1 MTTRSTSTS
10 SPELRRPPLA
20 TVLAAGLLATVAVA
34 AGDPKA
40 VVQRTSDQV
49 IAVLKEASLSP
60 DAKRAKVEQVVLS
73 SVDFPALS
81 RLVLARNWS
90 KFSPAQQ
97 QEFVQEFQ
105 RHLSA
110 TYGKRL
116 DEYRNEQVQIVGD
129 RQEANGDWTVKSII
143 VRGGGG
149 NDVTVDYRLRQTDGQ
164 WKIIDFIIERVSLV
178 ANFRSQFQDIVANGG
193 PEKLLTM
200 LREKTARGE
209 PLSAS

>member
-1 MTTRSTSTS
+1 MTTRCMNTSNRS
-10 SPELRRPPLA
+10 ARLGV
-20 TVLAAGLLATVAVA
+20 VLGAVA
-34 AGDPKA
+34 LCAAVAGAADDPKA

-49 IAVLKEASLSP
+49 LAVLKDGGLSA
-60 DAKRAKVEQVVLS
+60 DAKRQKVEAVVLS

-81 RLVLARNWS
+81 KLVLARNWP
-90 KFSPAQQ
+90 KFSPTQQ

-116 DEYRNEQVQIVGD
+116 DEYRNETVQITGD
-129 RQEANGDWTVKSII
+129 RPESNGDWTVKSII

-149 NDVTVDYRLRQTDGQ
+149 SDVTVDYRLRQTDGQ

-178 ANFRSQFQDIVANGG
+178 ANFRAQFQDIVANGG
-193 PEKLLTM
+193 PEKLLA
-200 LREKTARGE
+200 LLKEKTARGE
-209 PLSAS
+209 TLTKS

>member
-1 MTTRSTSTS
+1 M
-10 SPELRRPPLA
+10 RRP
-20 TVLAAGLLATVAVA
+20 LLATLLVAGMLATIVA
-34 AGDPKA
+34 AADDPKA

-49 IAVLKEASLSP
+49 IAVLKDGSLSS
-60 DAKRAKVEQVVLS
+60 DTKRTKVEQVVLS

-116 DEYRNEQVQIVGD
+116 DEYRNENLQIVGD
-129 RQEANGDWTVKSII
+129 RQESNGDWTVKSII
-143 VRGGGG
+143 VRGGG
-149 NDVTVDYRLRQTDGQ
+149 NDVTVDYRLRQSDGQ

-193 PEKLLTM
+193 PERLLTL
-200 LREKTARGE
+200 LREKTAKGE

>member
-1 MTTRSTSTS
+1 MTKHSTNTS
-10 SPELRRPPLA
+10 NRNGRLA
-20 TVLAAGLLATVAVA
+20 VALGAIALCATLAVA
-34 AGDPKA
+34 ADDPKA
-40 VVQRTSDQV
+40 VVQRTGDQV
-49 IAVLKEASLSP
+49 LAVLKDGSLSS
-60 DAKRAKVEQVVLS
+60 DAKRQKVEAVVLS

-81 RLVLARNWS
+81 RLVLARNWP

-116 DEYRNEQVQIVGD
+116 DEYRNETVQIVGD
-129 RQEANGDWTVKSII
+129 RQESNGDWTVKSII

-149 NDVTVDYRLRQTDGQ
+149 NDVTVDYRLRQSDGQ

-178 ANFRSQFQDIVANGG
+178 ANFRAQFQDIVANGG
-193 PEKLLTM
+193 PEKLLT
-200 LREKTARGE
+200 LLKEKTAKGE
-209 PLSAS
+209 TLTKS

>member
-1 MTTRSTSTS
+1 M
-10 SPELRRPPLA
+10 RRPLLA
-20 TVLAAGLLATVAVA
+20 TLLVAGLLATIAVA
-34 AGDPKA
+34 ADDPKA

-49 IAVLKEASLSP
+49 VAVLKDGSLSS

-81 RLVLARNWS
+81 RLVLARNWG

-116 DEYRNEQVQIVGD
+116 DEYRNEQLQIVSD
-129 RQEANGDWTVKSII
+129 RQESNGDWTVKSII
-143 VRGGGG
+143 VRGGG

-164 WKIIDFIIERVSLV
+164 WKTVSR
-178 ANFRSQFQDIVANGG
+178 A
-193 PEKLLTM
+193 
-200 LREKTARGE
+200 ART
-209 PLSAS
+209 

>member
-1 MTTRSTSTS
+1 MTKHSTNTS
-10 SPELRRPPLA
+10 NRNGRLA
-20 TVLAAGLLATVAVA
+20 VALGAVALCATLAVA
-34 AGDPKA
+34 ADDPKA
-40 VVQRTSDQV
+40 VVQRTGDQV
-49 IAVLKEASLSP
+49 LAVLKDGSLSS
-60 DAKRAKVEQVVLS
+60 DAKRQKVEAVVLS

-81 RLVLARNWS
+81 RLVLARNWP

-116 DEYRNEQVQIVGD
+116 DEYRNETVQIVGD
-129 RQEANGDWTVKSII
+129 RQESNGDWTVKSII

-149 NDVTVDYRLRQTDGQ
+149 NDVTVDYRLRQSDGQ

-178 ANFRSQFQDIVANGG
+178 ANFRAQFQDIVANGG
-193 PEKLLTM
+193 PEKLLT
-200 LREKTARGE
+200 LLKEKTAKGE
-209 PLSAS
+209 TLTKS